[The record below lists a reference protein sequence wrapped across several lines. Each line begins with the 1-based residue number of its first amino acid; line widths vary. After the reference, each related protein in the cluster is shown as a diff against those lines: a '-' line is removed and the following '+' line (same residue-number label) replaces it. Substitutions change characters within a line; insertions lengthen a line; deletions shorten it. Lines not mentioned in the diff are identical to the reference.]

1 MVPARAMAAPSLFP
15 SDALTVRDAGQI
27 TGKRLDR
34 PLPDCHLR
42 RSDCEDLRL
51 LTASMASIST
61 RGSRSASGSPS
72 TWLA

>member
-1 MVPARAMAAPSLFP
+1 MAAPSLFP

-27 TGKRLDR
+27 TGKRLNL
-34 PLPDCHLR
+34 PFPDCQLR

-51 LTASMASIST
+51 LNRLDGSIST